1 MATKSPSTNTSTST
15 NRCTISTKSCRKS
28 TTSKPRPKGFLNKS
42 SILGIHPYL
51 GSGVALQHFLFGV
64 RSRIATFSQQ
74 STTEDRRKTTVFEAR
89 CCIATFS
96 PVSPVG
102 GTGRKIA
109 SGKYR
114 KPYAGRDQRP
124 ETRDQRPE
132 TRDQRPETR
141 DQRPET
147 RDQRPETK
155 ERRGTPVGFGSP
167 TGRPLSSLGKPVA
180 TIQSSFPP
188 ISVTPRCFLQL
199 DIKA

>member
-1 MATKSPSTNTSTST
+1 VATKSPSTNTSTST

-132 TRDQRPETR
+132 TRDQRPRSGEEPR
-141 DQRPET
+141 WDSGRLRGGLSRRWENQLQR
-147 RDQRPETK
+147 
-155 ERRGTPVGFGSP
+155 FS
-167 TGRPLSSLGKPVA
+167 PLSPLFQLHPGA
-180 TIQSSFPP
+180 SFNL
-188 ISVTPRCFLQL
+188 T
-199 DIKA
+199 

>member
-89 CCIATFS
+89 CCIAIFS

-132 TRDQRPETR
+132 TRDQGAARNPGGIRVAYGAASLVAGKTSCN
-141 DQRPET
+141 DSVLFP
-147 RDQRPETK
+147 PYFSY
-155 ERRGTPVGFGSP
+155 TPVLPS
-167 TGRPLSSLGKPVA
+167 T
-180 TIQSSFPP
+180 
-188 ISVTPRCFLQL
+188 
-199 DIKA
+199 

>member
-132 TRDQRPETR
+132 TRDQRPET
-141 DQRPET
+141 
-147 RDQRPETK
+147 K